1 MLFGTVTCAS
11 RGSSSGE
18 LWPIGRSLLRHAK
31 IPNGGTMD
39 DIAAE
44 VRTELAAIK
53 DAVLRYPQEVW
64 TAYAAIG
71 RVVS

>member
-1 MLFGTVTCAS
+1 
-11 RGSSSGE
+11 
-18 LWPIGRSLLRHAK
+18 
-31 IPNGGTMD
+31 MD